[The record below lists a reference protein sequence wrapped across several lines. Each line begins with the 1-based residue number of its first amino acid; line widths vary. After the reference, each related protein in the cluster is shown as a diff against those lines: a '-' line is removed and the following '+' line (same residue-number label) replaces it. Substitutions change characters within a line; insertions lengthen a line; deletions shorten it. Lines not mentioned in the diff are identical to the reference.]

1 MFANLFSIFTK
12 NISNRIPVDTAK
24 ANIIAQL
31 KKDILPLQGFKS
43 TLNTIALDGIPVA
56 IKNAFPNAAFP
67 LGAVHELI
75 ADGAEDATATFGF
88 IAGILASI
96 MRNAG
101 ATIWINSS
109 QTIFPP
115 ALKSFGVRPDKI
127 IFIHLKK
134 EKEILWAMEESLKF
148 KGLSAVI
155 GEVQDL
161 SFTTSRRLQ
170 LAIEQSQVTGFIVR
184 RNPRSLN
191 TSACLA
197 RWKITS
203 LPTELP
209 GDMPGIGFPRWN
221 VELLKVR
228 NGRPG
233 SWQIDF
239 VDGRLKHVPKI
250 TAIHQ
255 QQQNK
260 TG

>member
-1 MFANLFSIFTK
+1 MN
-12 NISNRIPVDTAK
+12 TAK

-31 KKDILPLQGFKS
+31 KKDILPLQGFKNI
-43 TLNTIALDGIPVA
+43 LNAVALDEIPAA

-96 MRNAG
+96 MRSSG
-101 ATIWINSS
+101 AAIWICAS
-109 QTIFPP
+109 QYVFPP
-115 ALKSFGVRPDKI
+115 ALKSFGIRPDNI
-127 IFIHLKK
+127 IFIYLKK
-134 EKEILWAMEESLKF
+134 EKEILWAMEEALKC

-161 SFTTSRRLQ
+161 SFTASRRLQ

-184 RNPRSLN
+184 RNPHNLN
-191 TSACLA
+191 TNACLT

-203 LPTELP
+203 LPGELP
-209 GDMPGIGFPRWN
+209 AGMPGVGFPRWN

-233 SWQIDF
+233 SWQIEF
-239 VDGRLKHVPKI
+239 AAGRLRHIPKI

-255 QQQNK
+255 HLQKK